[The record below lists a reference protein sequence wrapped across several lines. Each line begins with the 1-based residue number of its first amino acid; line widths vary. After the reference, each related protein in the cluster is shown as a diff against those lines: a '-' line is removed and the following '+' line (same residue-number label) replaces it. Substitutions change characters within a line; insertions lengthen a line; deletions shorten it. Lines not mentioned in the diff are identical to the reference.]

1 MNKSQLIEIL
11 AIREGLPPKIAERI
25 VNTFFE
31 TISDG
36 LAEGDRAEIRGFG
49 SFKVKGYDGYTG
61 RNPKTGDSVEVRPKS
76 LPVFKVSKELK
87 ERVDYGGPRKKDN

>member
-11 AIREGLPPKIAERI
+11 ANREGLPPKIAERI

-31 TISDG
+31 TIADG
-36 LAEGDRAEIRGFG
+36 LAAGDRAEIRGFG

-61 RNPKTGDSVEVRPKS
+61 RNPKTGDSVEVSPKR

-87 ERVDYGGPRKKDN
+87 ERVDYDDSED